1 MGITVG
7 EALQLESLGKAVILA
22 GKKGLDREIERV
34 SVIECPESIELFRK
48 GDFYL
53 TAFFSL
59 KNDVQ
64 GQLEMLQALEK
75 SGSSGLCV
83 IDLYFD
89 DLDEEIK
96 KYANTA
102 SYPILILPN
111 YVYYSDII
119 SEVNN
124 ALLQDKE
131 DMVNELCVDSIMQA
145 KDPKE
150 INRLAQKINVNFKD
164 RVVVMYLA
172 DEKRR
177 TGWRWKSMFKNELED
192 YPHYSILGYRK
203 GALLLLTFERQ
214 EDDASIEERLLRWE
228 EIIKNK
234 NPSIKVGIGSFK
246 HSIYQL
252 DMAIKEAL
260 LAMEVCKN
268 IEDSCTIYYEEL
280 GTFKLLAPFRG
291 EPELEQFYQEIIGPL
306 RRYDEEQGT
315 ELLETVIAFVERDGV
330 ISKTAEALSQHENTI
345 RYRLKKVQ
353 EVLNMEDLNFSFYEQ
368 LFAAVK
374 IHKIMG

>member
-7 EALQLESLGKAVILA
+7 EALQLESMKKAEMVA
-22 GKKGLDREIERV
+22 GEKGLEREIERV

-64 GQLEMLQALEK
+64 GQLEIIKALDI

-89 DLDEEIK
+89 DLDKKIK
-96 KYANTA
+96 DYADRV
-102 SYPILILPN
+102 SYPIIFLPN
-111 YVYYSDII
+111 DVYYSDVI

-124 ALLQDKE
+124 ALLQGKD
-131 DMVNELCVDSIMQA
+131 DLVNELRIDGIMQA

-150 INRLAQKINVNFKD
+150 INRLANKININFKD
-164 RVVVMYLA
+164 RVLVLYL
-172 DEKRR
+172 DDGK
-177 TGWRWKSMFKNELED
+177 TKGGWRWKNIFKNDLED
-192 YPHYSILGYRK
+192 YPHYSILGYQK
-203 GALLLLTFERQ
+203 GAILFLTFERQ
-214 EDDASIEERLLRWE
+214 ESIDSIKDKIKKWE
-228 EIIKNK
+228 KIIMRK
-234 NPSIKVGIGSFK
+234 NPSIKIGIGSFN
-246 HSIYQL
+246 HSIFQL
-252 DMAIKEAL
+252 DVAIKEAL

-268 IEDSCTIYYEEL
+268 VGDGNTVYYEEL
-280 GTFKLLAPFRG
+280 GTFKILVPFRG
-291 EPELEQFYQEIIGPL
+291 EPELEEFHQKIIGPL
-306 RRYDEEQGT
+306 QKYDEEQGT
-315 ELLETVIAFVERDGV
+315 ELLETVISFVEKDGV
-330 ISKTAEALSQHENTI
+330 ISKTAETLSQHENTI

-353 EVLNMEDLNFSFYEQ
+353 EVLNMENLNFSFYEQ

-374 IHKIMG
+374 IHKILS